1 MGIYLNPGNEGF
13 RRALRSDIYVDKS
26 ELIAYTNTVLDS
38 DRAFLCVS
46 RPRRFGKSMAA
57 NMLCAYY
64 DRSCNSSSLFE
75 QLKISKA
82 SSYMQHLNQYDV
94 FMLNIQQFLRAAGTA
109 DQLVSYMEG
118 QILQEVRSVYGKL
131 LPDSADRL
139 PSALAAIYAN
149 MEEQNRGFIFII
161 DEWDCIFRESQGNSA
176 AQKDYLN
183 FLRDLFK
190 DRVYVKLAYMTGIL
204 PIKKYGTHSALNIFD
219 EFSMTSPRRLAE
231 YTGFTEQEVR
241 HLCETYEMDFD
252 EARYW
257 YDGYH
262 MRNAG
267 SVYNPKSIV
276 DVIHNQ
282 QFRSYWT
289 RTETYEALKIYI
301 DMNFDGLK
309 DAVIFML
316 GGRACKID
324 TETFQND
331 MTTFIS
337 KDDALTLLVHLGYLS
352 YDESNDTVCIPNEEV
367 RAEFIRAVKSS
378 GWEEVIRAVE
388 LSR

>member
-1 MGIYLNPGNEGF
+1 
-13 RRALRSDIYVDKS
+13 
-26 ELIAYTNTVLDS
+26 
-38 DRAFLCVS
+38 
-46 RPRRFGKSMAA
+46 
-57 NMLCAYY
+57 
-64 DRSCNSSSLFE
+64 
-75 QLKISKA
+75 
-82 SSYMQHLNQYDV
+82 
-94 FMLNIQQFLRAAGTA
+94 
-109 DQLVSYMEG
+109 
-118 QILQEVRSVYGKL
+118 
-131 LPDSADRL
+131 
-139 PSALAAIYAN
+139 
-149 MEEQNRGFIFII
+149 
-161 DEWDCIFRESQGNSA
+161 
-176 AQKDYLN
+176 
-183 FLRDLFK
+183 
-190 DRVYVKLAYMTGIL
+190 
-204 PIKKYGTHSALNIFD
+204 
-219 EFSMTSPRRLAE
+219 MTSPRRLAE

-241 HLCETYEMDFD
+241 HLCEIYGIDFD

-262 MRNAG
+262 MRNTG

-276 DVIHNQ
+276 DAMHNQ

-309 DAVIFML
+309 DAVISML
-316 GGRACKID
+316 GGHACKID

-378 GWEEVIRAVE
+378 GWEEVVRAVE